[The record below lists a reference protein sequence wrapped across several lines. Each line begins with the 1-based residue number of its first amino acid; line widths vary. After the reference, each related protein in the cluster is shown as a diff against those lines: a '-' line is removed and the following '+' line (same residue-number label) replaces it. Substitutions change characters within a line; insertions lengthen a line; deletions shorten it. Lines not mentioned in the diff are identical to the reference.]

1 MHHQWS
7 RYAIQFRDDPQD
19 ISEPLINDSCVAPS
33 GGDCRSITSSN
44 TLPGALVPCWGR
56 FLCDP
61 INEEAANLG
70 GLRSHLGR
78 LNIRHERR

>member
-44 TLPGALVPCWGR
+44 TLP
-56 FLCDP
+56 
-61 INEEAANLG
+61 AAAGPVLG
-70 GLRSHLGR
+70 PFSL
-78 LNIRHERR
+78 

>member
-7 RYAIQFRDDPQD
+7 RYAIQFGDDPQD

-44 TLPGALVPCWGR
+44 TLP
-56 FLCDP
+56 
-61 INEEAANLG
+61 AAAGPVLG
-70 GLRSHLGR
+70 PFSL
-78 LNIRHERR
+78 